1 MKDDFWLDSRK
12 EMLKSIDEVMKK
24 VDKEDRFYLYHH
36 FINAHTQLAV
46 TTNKWKIWLNAH
58 GVLVDLPEELL
69 RESFKKFV
77 RLVRALIEFDKEFTE
92 KVPDD
97 LVPNPQQQQQPSN
110 PLTM

>member
-1 MKDDFWLDSRK
+1 MKLIKTKDNSYT
-12 EMLKSIDEVMKK
+12 
-24 VDKEDRFYLYHH
+24 FYSEKYNEAYHSTSG
-36 FINAHTQLAV
+36 AL
-46 TTNKWKIWLNAH
+46 
-58 GVLVDLPEELL
+58 E
-69 RESFKKFV
+69 ESFKKFV